1 MPTYT
6 EALNYLLYANVGGA
20 GAFGLT
26 HLLIPVPAV
35 SGLVAL
41 FPGAAAG
48 TPYCFSDMF
57 IASTF
62 LGFAITSALA
72 LASND
77 PTEYWPVI
85 KMQQLRSPR

>member
-20 GAFGLT
+20 GAFGVT

-35 SGLVAL
+35 SGLVGL

-48 TPYCFSDMF
+48 MPYCFSDMF

-72 LASND
+72 LSQPSEFIGNR
-77 PTEYWPVI
+77 E
-85 KMQQLRSPR
+85 